1 MVSLRELITYAITYS
16 DNSAH
21 EMLYDYIGR
30 DNLKNYGNSLGAK
43 YIMTGGDHYG
53 NQTVDDT
60 MIYLKEAYNIIINNE
75 EYGPYLKDI
84 MMNTDNNRLNFEEI
98 NNVAHKYGSYGGFNH
113 DIGIAFEDNPYYIS
127 VLTIS
132 SDYKCV
138 EVIKDIHKKINELHQ
153 LFHLERE
160 ERCYNIIYGE

>member
-60 MIYLKEAYNIIINNE
+60 MLYLKETYNIIINND

-84 MMNTDNNRLNFEEI
+84 MMNTDNNRLNFEEV
-98 NNVAHKYGSYGGFNH
+98 NN
-113 DIGIAFEDNPYYIS
+113 
-127 VLTIS
+127 
-132 SDYKCV
+132 
-138 EVIKDIHKKINELHQ
+138 
-153 LFHLERE
+153 
-160 ERCYNIIYGE
+160 